1 MASMYQPI
9 PAFLSHSRDRVLGL
23 CFPHALCHE
32 VYKSLM
38 VWVVFEIMSSLSQ
51 LVEAGQVQKL
61 MQKIIFSLDF
71 VSVVSLISVE
81 SCAKISG

>member
-1 MASMYQPI
+1 
-9 PAFLSHSRDRVLGL
+9 
-23 CFPHALCHE
+23 
-32 VYKSLM
+32 M

-51 LVEAGQVQKL
+51 LIEAGQVQKL